1 MTKRLR
7 PVQVR
12 RGDHPFEVAAL
23 GAALLCGVTLI
34 VLDTQPASVQTA
46 MTGTVQTLWQILLTV
61 SGMVGLVGALWRGRL
76 AAALGTELVGVIV
89 LASATTMYS
98 IALWSVSG
106 IRAIGAGTF
115 VTAYALGCWW
125 RSVQIVHDLVLIA
138 RATRDG
144 KHVEVPLLVEEKP

>member
-1 MTKRLR
+1 MTRRLR
-7 PVQVR
+7 PVTVR

-23 GAALLCGVTLI
+23 GAAALCGITLI

-46 MTGTVQTLWQILLTV
+46 MTGLVQHLWQVLLTA
-61 SGMVGLVGALWRGRL
+61 SGLIGLAGALWRGRL
-76 AAALGTELVGVIV
+76 STALGTELVGVIV

-106 IRAIGAGTF
+106 IRAVGAGMF
-115 VTAYALGCWW
+115 VSAYALGCWW
-125 RSVQIVHDLVLIA
+125 RSVQVVHDLVLIA
-138 RATRDG
+138 RATRDA